1 MQAILERLLAACN
14 KHGLVM
20 QVPAV
25 AAQVMEL
32 VSVGDPDAPTLM
44 GQIKTI
50 DVFKV
55 YPAEARVQ
63 STRATPGAWWV
74 WGVPCNVVPRTT
86 LRQLVTEAQ
95 QFFPQTQVSSHGYSN
110 KFLINVLGSPGIMEF
125 QTYSM
130 SGKPQAWGLKMSNYT
145 RSIS

>member
-1 MQAILERLLAACN
+1 
-14 KHGLVM
+14 M

-32 VSVGDPDAPTLM
+32 VSVGDLDAPTLM

-50 DVFKV
+50 DIFKV

-63 STRATPGAWWV
+63 STWATPGAWWV
-74 WGVPCNVVPRTT
+74 WGVPCDVVPWTT
-86 LRQLVTEAQ
+86 LHQLVTEAQ
-95 QFFPQTQVSSHGYSN
+95 QFFLQTQVSSHGYSN
-110 KFLINVLGSPGIMEF
+110 KFLINVLGSLGIMEF

-145 RSIS
+145 LSRPRDTS

>member
-1 MQAILERLLAACN
+1 MQAILERLLGACN

-25 AAQVMEL
+25 AAQVMEW

-55 YPAEARVQ
+55 YHAEARVQ
-63 STRATPGAWWV
+63 STRATQLCQCHCISRSFV
-74 WGVPCNVVPRTT
+74 SVPMHLLFICVSAIAHSAQLCQCQCISRSFVSVP
-86 LRQLVTEAQ
+86 LHL
-95 QFFPQTQVSSHGYSN
+95 P
-110 KFLINVLGSPGIMEF
+110 LICISASASPAHLY
-125 QTYSM
+125 QC
-130 SGKPQAWGLKMSNYT
+130 QC
-145 RSIS
+145 ISC

>member
-1 MQAILERLLAACN
+1 
-14 KHGLVM
+14 M
-20 QVPAV
+20 QVPVV
-25 AAQVMEL
+25 AAQVMEW

-50 DVFKV
+50 DIFKV

-74 WGVPCNVVPRTT
+74 WGVPCNVVLRTT

-95 QFFPQTQVSSHGYSN
+95 QFFPQTQVSSQGNAN
-110 KFLINVLGSPGIMEF
+110 KFLISILCSPGIMEF
-125 QTYSM
+125 QPYLM
-130 SGKPQAWGLKMSNYT
+130 SRKPQAWESKISNYT